1 VSSRTIRQGTV
12 TVIVLTYNEEKNLP
26 HALASVAGWSHE
38 TFVLDSLSTDG
49 TLDIARKF
57 GCASAQNRFEDY
69 AKQRNYALEHLPITS
84 EWVLFLDAD
93 EWLPDAT
100 RNEISAIIARSPV
113 ENGFYINRR
122 LIWMGRW
129 IRRGYY
135 PSWILRL
142 FRLGKGR
149 CEDRSVN
156 EQIIVEGAT
165 GQLRCDFVH
174 QDRKGVT
181 DWIAKHNG
189 YATREA
195 MELLKG
201 RSAPGYQEIDAR
213 LLGSQGERRRWLRHV
228 IWNRLPALL
237 RPFGYFFYRYVLQRG
252 FLDGVAAFMFHFLQ
266 ALWYPMLID
275 IKYLELKAN
284 HRQPLPEAAPAE
296 PADVAGLSKLGREEL
311 VK

>member
-1 VSSRTIRQGTV
+1 MTEKRTQEGALA
-12 TVIVLTYNEEKNLP
+12 VIILTRNEEENLP
-26 HALASVAGWSHE
+26 QVLGSVAGWCHE
-38 TFVLDSLSTDG
+38 TFVLDSLSTDR
-49 TLDIARKF
+49 TLDIARKS
-57 GCASAQNRFEDY
+57 GCVIAENRFEDY
-69 AKQRNYALEHLPITS
+69 AKQRNYALDHLPITS

-100 RNEISAIIARSPV
+100 KKEISAVIATSPV
-113 ENGFYINRR
+113 ENGFYINYR
-122 LIWMGRW
+122 LIWMGCW

-149 CEDRSVN
+149 CEDRAVN

-165 GQLRCDFVH
+165 GRLRSDFVH

-181 DWIAKHNG
+181 EWIAKHNG

-195 MELLKG
+195 MELLRP

-213 LLGSQGERRRWLRHV
+213 LFGSQAQRKRWLRHT
-228 IWNRLPALL
+228 IWNRLPPLV
-237 RPFGYFFYRYVLQRG
+237 RPFLYFFYRYVLQGG
-252 FLDGVAAFMFHFLQ
+252 FLDGVAAFVFHFLQ

-275 IKYLELKAN
+275 IKYLELLNDRA
-284 HRQPLPEAAPAE
+284 HSLPQSSR
-296 PADVAGLSKLGREEL
+296 D
-311 VK
+311 